1 MEAPPR
7 LDAGARRSSR
17 VRLPKRHRVTLASTA
32 EGSPSPAEDFAT
44 VAAALTIALPS
55 AYASPTASV
64 ASDSPHGC
72 RRPLLPTRSASLPLP
87 PESIRALAERTKFS
101 TRALLTAPMAFA
113 PMPPPP
119 APRPAPPP
127 PPGPPPVVREHV
139 FGPVLLPLGAPYMA
153 APPPPPPRPPPPPP
167 PTPIPCALRRSASLP
182 TARAACYGGET
193 TMALV
198 RGQIEYYFSAS
209 NLEHDAF
216 LRKQMGADGWVRL
229 DVVARFP
236 RVAAICDDV
245 ASIALALERSEHVRV
260 VHTDDGLHWVRCAD
274 EPERWLGADE
284 AAPTRPASRAPTLAA
299 RSMNSSSVA
308 SDLDCSCADD
318 DEFGSNGTSSIWS
331 ASSTVLHDDGQ
342 LRTPTQLGASPTRA
356 QLAPQCSA
364 HALVSASTQTAS
376 HATAQTQTSSPA
388 ALDVP
393 RLALPPLDLRSDARS
408 DAGDLDADADADAD
422 SARIL
427 SRASS
432 ASDRLRPRSASSAD
446 DAPRSPPSSECNSTR
461 SFLSDAS
468 TSAARALL
476 SRAAVSLA
484 AADAVNAA
492 LGRAASA
499 DLPYSRQSSV
509 GDTCAACTAGS
520 SSSSRG
526 SRSSRDSTAALD
538 ERSARASLADDDG
551 ASMSHADWAM
561 VPGRRGAARASGKA
575 RRAAAP
581 VHSVSTTR
589 APIPSIPPL
598 CAAHELTNP
607 PSNGAHR
614 VPAACQLEAAAASK
628 APGAN
633 TNGVQHRA
641 APRAAKPAA
650 RHGARAPRTS
660 APPTLDEAARR
671 SECPDAPSST
681 PSAKWL
687 ERHPLPCAMRDEH
700 AARASN
706 DATARLRQL
715 ASRAVAVSTI
725 SVLLALGIEM
735 GPSALSRALA
745 SATAEHALGCARAL
759 SPDDNVG
766 AASAAC

>member
-1 MEAPPR
+1 MPR
-7 LDAGARRSSR
+7 AALR
-17 VRLPKRHRVTLASTA
+17 VRSMLLASCL
-32 EGSPSPAEDFAT
+32 
-44 VAAALTIALPS
+44 V
-55 AYASPTASV
+55 
-64 ASDSPHGC
+64 
-72 RRPLLPTRSASLPLP
+72 RRPCPHTLGVRR
-87 PESIRALAERTKFS
+87 RALRLVPHARPCTH
-101 TRALLTAPMAFA
+101 LH
-113 PMPPPP
+113 PPPS
-119 APRPAPPP
+119 
-127 PPGPPPVVREHV
+127 HS
-139 FGPVLLPLGAPYMA
+139 PL
-153 APPPPPPRPPPPPP
+153 
-167 PTPIPCALRRSASLP
+167 RS
-182 TARAACYGGET
+182 
-193 TMALV
+193 
-198 RGQIEYYFSAS
+198 EYYFSAS

-706 DATARLRQL
+706 DATVRASVAPRACTLRRRLTSSGAVLTPPRPLPAHSPDPSRRRAGEAPPARIQGRGREHDLCAARARHRDGAIRALTRACLGDGGARARLRT
-715 ASRAVAVSTI
+715 RAFA
-725 SVLLALGIEM
+725 G
-735 GPSALSRALA
+735 
-745 SATAEHALGCARAL
+745 
-759 SPDDNVG
+759 
-766 AASAAC
+766 